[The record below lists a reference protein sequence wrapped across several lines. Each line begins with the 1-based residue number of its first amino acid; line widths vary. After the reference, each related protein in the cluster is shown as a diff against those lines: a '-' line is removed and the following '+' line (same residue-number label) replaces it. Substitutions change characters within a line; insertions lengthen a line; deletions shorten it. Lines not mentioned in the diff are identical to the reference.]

1 MSIKQKIITV
11 AAFVLLGLGAFLSIG
26 RQGAETPLASY
37 KSSPQTISIKV
48 ETTSTAYTVLQQEL
62 ARLNLSYE
70 TKNYGDM
77 GIMVEK
83 IGDWQNGGLGGS
95 YWMYYLNGQLAPV
108 AANKQEVKAGDMV
121 EWRFEKPSF

>member
-1 MSIKQKIITV
+1 MRTSQKIITG

-26 RQGAETPLASY
+26 HQDMERPPAPY
-37 KSSPQTISIKV
+37 KSSPQIISIKV
-48 ETTSTAYTVLQQEL
+48 EATSTAYAVLQQEL
-62 ARLNLSYE
+62 ARLNLSCE
-70 TKNYGDM
+70 TKDYGDM

-83 IGDWQNGGLGGS
+83 IGDWQNGGLGGN